1 MQKLLV
7 NVLCNRIF
15 VLSVI
20 YNFSYNL
27 ILNQMF
33 KNNRKIIKGFL
44 LLSRNNSY
52 F

>member
-27 ILNQMF
+27 ILNRMF

-44 LLSRNNSY
+44 LSRNNSY